1 MAIQPTPDIDAFI
14 DSAATSQK
22 AEKQPGK
29 PEKKTPISLR
39 MDTKLLKAID
49 QTAERR
55 GMTRVAFMSYWSS
68 KGVEAE
74 D

>member
-1 MAIQPTPDIDAFI
+1 MAIQSPPDIDAFI
-14 DSAATSQK
+14 NNAATSQK
-22 AEKQPGK
+22 GQKPSAK
-29 PEKKTPISLR
+29 PEKKKAISLR
-39 MDTKLLKAID
+39 MDPKLLEAID
-49 QTAERR
+49 QTAGRR